1 MNISRCYCIL
11 CLHVCRLSRGSRS
24 HRSQFRRRG
33 GYSDEYDC
41 YAVWTIL
48 FPSDDYSWGS
58 GGCSHCGRGPHA
70 KVPQS
75 SSCVTSESSYWWM
88 SSWSLESTMS
98 GRLLRSR
105 ICRRSSR
112 RNSRIAS
119 LSCSTAERVP
129 GGMDV
134 VVAKWMCDW

>member
-11 CLHVCRLSRGSRS
+11 RRRVCRLSPGFRS
-24 HRSQFRRRG
+24 HCSRFRQRG
-33 GYSDEYDC
+33 GCSEV
-41 YAVWTIL
+41 AWTIL
-48 FPSDDYSWGS
+48 FSSDDYSWGS

-70 KVPQS
+70 KAPQS
-75 SSCVTSESSYWWM
+75 SSRVTGESSYWRM

-98 GRLLRSR
+98 RRLLRSR
-105 ICRRSSR
+105 ICRRSLR

-119 LSCSTAERVP
+119 LSCSTAGRVP

-134 VVAKWMCDW
+134 VAAKRMCDW